1 MQPYY
6 SKEVIDHFVHPRHFG
21 EIKNASG
28 LGKVGNPRCGDIMK
42 LYIKVEK
49 KGNREIIKDIK
60 FHTLGCAAAI
70 ATSDMVCDLVKGK
83 TLDKAL
89 EVGYQD
95 IVNELGEL
103 PAVKIHCSVL
113 AHHGL
118 KAAVDDYNN
127 KKVAIVAHKAPQLAL
142 DVLLKNKTWEQAFVE
157 DWRKRKAWQ
166 PGWEY
171 NLE

>member
-1 MQPYY
+1 M
-6 SKEVIDHFVHPRHFG
+6 
-21 EIKNASG
+21 
-28 LGKVGNPRCGDIMK
+28 DI
-42 LYIKVEK
+42 YIKVEK
-49 KGNREIIKDIK
+49 KDGKEIIKDVR
-60 FHTLGCAAAI
+60 FETLGCAAAI

-118 KAAVDDYNN
+118 RAAVEDYR
-127 KKVAIVAHKAPQLAL
+127 KK
-142 DVLLKNKTWEQAFVE
+142 N
-157 DWRKRKAWQ
+157 R
-166 PGWEY
+166 
-171 NLE
+171 